1 MNGSIMTAGAILVLA
16 GIKNDKDITHVAVF
30 IFGFIIIIMSS
41 WM

>member
-30 IFGFIIIIMSS
+30 IFGFIIIIISS

>member
-16 GIKNDKDITHVAVF
+16 GIKDNKDITHIAVF
-30 IFGFIIIIMSS
+30 IFGFLIIIISA

>member
-16 GIKNDKDITHVAVF
+16 GIKNDKDLTHVAVF
-30 IFGFIIIIMSS
+30 IFGFIIIIISA